1 MRWHRV
7 DDGTGYRLADARLD
21 VEIFDNGAGVGPS
34 RGSGRW
40 ALEVNG
46 RWIANIDTLA
56 EAKERGEAIE
66 RGDLD
71 DQGRPYGD
79 VRLPET
85 EEV

>member
-7 DDGTGYRLADARLD
+7 DDGTGC
-21 VEIFDNGAGVGPS
+21 
-34 RGSGRW
+34 
-40 ALEVNG
+40 